1 MQVPSAHKFIRVSV
15 LTAALALIL
24 SVGAYAAGQHGG
36 GHGHGSGPNIGKV
49 GKASEVSRTIEM
61 VLTENRFTPET
72 ITVKKGQT
80 IRFKVRNDG
89 RFVHEFNIGTT
100 AMHASH
106 QKEMAMMFEHGAVEV
121 DKIHHEKMNMDMGGG
136 HVMKHDDPNAVL
148 LDPGKSAEVI
158 WKFSTDATLEFACN
172 VPGHYEAGMTGRIH
186 FK

>member
-1 MQVPSAHKFIRVSV
+1 MQVFSAQKLIRVSA
-15 LTAALALIL
+15 LTAALVLTL
-24 SVGAYAAGQHGG
+24 SVGAYAAGKHGG
-36 GHGHGSGPNIGKV
+36 GHGPNIGKP

-61 VLTENRFTPET
+61 VLTDNRFTPET

-136 HVMKHDDPNAVL
+136 HVMKHDDPNSVL
-148 LDPGKSAEVI
+148 LDPGKSADVT

-172 VPGHYEAGMTGRIH
+172 VPGHYEAGMMGRIRI
-186 FK
+186 K

>member
-1 MQVPSAHKFIRVSV
+1 MQVLITQKFIRVSV

-24 SVGAYAAGQHGG
+24 SAGAYAAGKHGG
-36 GHGHGSGPNIGKV
+36 GHGQGPNIGKP

-61 VLTENRFTPET
+61 VLADNRFTPEK
-72 ITVKKGQT
+72 ITVRKGQT
-80 IRFKVRNDG
+80 IRFKVRNNG
-89 RFVHEFNIGTT
+89 QFVHEFNIGTA

-106 QKEMAMMFEHGAVEV
+106 QKEMAMMFEHGVLEI

-136 HVMKHDDPNAVL
+136 HVMKHDDPNSAL

-172 VPGHYEAGMTGRIH
+172 VPGHYEAGMMGRIQI
-186 FK
+186 K